1 MEISAEILAALLP
14 AAGAAAAVW
23 INLNTK
29 IATMAQRLHHL
40 EQERDEMRIL
50 MKEVRQAIEEIRVLI
65 AQR

>member
-29 IATMAQRLHHL
+29 IATMAQRLQHL
-40 EQERDEMRIL
+40 EQERDEMRSL

-65 AQR
+65 AQG

>member
-29 IATMAQRLHHL
+29 IATMAQRLQHL
-40 EQERDEMRIL
+40 EQERDEMRSL